1 LTITDSVYLN
11 TIGEV
16 KNWRMLFI
24 ENKKLNNTEMN
35 SLIERVSYHLKNLSP
50 L

>member
-11 TIGEV
+11 TIGGV

-24 ENKKLNNTEMN
+24 ETKKLNSTEMV
-35 SLIERVSYHLKNLSP
+35 SVVERVSYHLKNLSP
-50 L
+50 Q